1 MEKLTRVVI
10 LTALWGVWSI
20 GSGYDPDAVPQCRES
35 SLCLVGEFQCG
46 NLSKCVP
53 QALHCDGKD
62 DCGNNDDE
70 MFCGDPI
77 PIPWPVWREWGEY
90 DEKDL
95 THLEYDEED
104 LTHLEYPGAELR
116 YEMSLC
122 VLATVPTPCLC
133 AQNTSLRCQEQNI
146 SQVPPD
152 IPAQVTRLFLQNNIL
167 GVLRGQPFEN
177 LADLQT
183 LNLNW
188 NKITHIEVSVFAG
201 LENLQKLFLGNNEV
215 TNIIPGTFAD
225 LRNLEWLGLE
235 ANMLSAIS
243 PGALAGPL
251 RLHWLEMEENLLD
264 EQSLR
269 TLCQDLPTVE
279 WLELERNSITALGPE
294 YLQGCQNLTMLFLDF
309 NNITKVLPETFSALE
324 RLASLSLAANW
335 IQTLPSD
342 IFRNVT
348 ELNHLNLSRN
358 PMTEISAD
366 LFEDIPYLQSLDLS
380 GLEITNISLGT
391 FEGLPCLEYIY
402 FSKFQYCGFA
412 PHVRN
417 CQPYTDGISSFE
429 DLLANVVLRT
439 CVWIIS
445 IVTCTGNTGV
455 IIGRTAIKQEN
466 KVHSFFIQ
474 NLCASD
480 LIMGIY
486 LLIIGSKD
494 VMLRGVYNQHAE
506 EWKVGYGCKLSG
518 FLAMLS
524 AEVSVLLLTYMSVER
539 FLCVVFPY
547 RDNRPDRWQAGVTIL
562 LIWLGGF
569 LLALVP
575 LMVPEY
581 FGNFYGSNG
590 VCFPLHLHEPYMAG
604 WEYSAFIFIGI
615 NFSSLLVIM
624 AAYIGMFISIQRTRS
639 SIATPFSLLSDMSFA
654 KRFFFIVLT
663 DSLVWLPITA
673 IKFMALTSGP
683 ISGTTYAWIVIFV
696 LPINSAI
703 NPILYS
709 LTTKTFTTL
718 IDHVVRG
725 SPLSCGPE
733 VVKGTQGVTTTGGNS
748 TCITGPTS
756 SSQIGYPLRPLR
768 AYRAKRSFESEMSV
782 SSSCNPSVQIQFNT
796 MGNEPM
802 AANALSIRFHGRSL
816 ADVPEHPSCSDP
828 SNREE
833 EESSGDETSQKEDQT
848 AVTSPADTLDTSEGD
863 TSINEANEKPKTNS
877 NTFVVSTVQAEICNP
892 PDSPT
897 CPPNLSKLPAVLCM
911 EEHVDMASSPTKP
924 ACSDIN
930 MESHPQKTVF
940 NGKGKVTAV

>member
-10 LTALWGVWSI
+10 LTALWGIWSI
-20 GSGYDPDAVPQCRES
+20 GSGYDPDAVPQCREP

-70 MFCGDPI
+70 MFCGNLKLS
-77 PIPWPVWREWGEY
+77 

-122 VLATVPTPCLC
+122 GLCVSINNVFFPVLATVPTPCLC

-146 SQVPPD
+146 SQVPTD

-201 LENLQKLFLGNNEV
+201 LENLQKL
-215 TNIIPGTFAD
+215 
-225 LRNLEWLGLE
+225 
-235 ANMLSAIS
+235 
-243 PGALAGPL
+243 
-251 RLHWLEMEENLLD
+251 EMEENLLD
-264 EQSLR
+264 EHSLR

-294 YLQGCQNLTMLFLDF
+294 YLQGCQNLTML
-309 NNITKVLPETFSALE
+309 
-324 RLASLSLAANW
+324 
-335 IQTLPSD
+335 
-342 IFRNVT
+342 
-348 ELNHLNLSRN
+348 NLSRN

-366 LFEDIPYLQSLDLS
+366 LFEDIPYLQSL
-380 GLEITNISLGT
+380 
-391 FEGLPCLEYIY
+391 Y

-439 CVWIIS
+439 CVWIVS

-748 TCITGPTS
+748 TCVTGPTS

-833 EESSGDETSQKEDQT
+833 EESSGDETSQKDDQT

-911 EEHVDMASSPTKP
+911 EEHVGMASSPTKP

-930 MESHPQKTVF
+930 MESHPQMTVF

>member
-1 MEKLTRVVI
+1 MK
-10 LTALWGVWSI
+10 I
-20 GSGYDPDAVPQCRES
+20 GATGSLCTEDPDAVPQCREP

-183 LNLNW
+183 LYVPNWKQVPFFSYHVAKNLNG

-201 LENLQKLFLGNNEV
+201 LENLQKL
-215 TNIIPGTFAD
+215 
-225 LRNLEWLGLE
+225 
-235 ANMLSAIS
+235 
-243 PGALAGPL
+243 
-251 RLHWLEMEENLLD
+251 
-264 EQSLR
+264 
-269 TLCQDLPTVE
+269 
-279 WLELERNSITALGPE
+279 
-294 YLQGCQNLTMLFLDF
+294 
-309 NNITKVLPETFSALE
+309 
-324 RLASLSLAANW
+324 
-335 IQTLPSD
+335 
-342 IFRNVT
+342 
-348 ELNHLNLSRN
+348 
-358 PMTEISAD
+358 
-366 LFEDIPYLQSLDLS
+366 
-380 GLEITNISLGT
+380 
-391 FEGLPCLEYIY
+391 Y

-439 CVWIIS
+439 CVWIVS

-833 EESSGDETSQKEDQT
+833 EESSGDETSQKDDQT

-897 CPPNLSKLPAVLCM
+897 CPPNLTKLPAVLCM

-930 MESHPQKTVF
+930 MESHSQKTVF